1 MYHTEQDNYF
11 KWCPTEKTPNQS
23 SDNRHYSPTV
33 DLKNL
38 IPVARYNSTYLLQ
51 HVNRHQSTLVTV
63 RVQRLKLC

>member
-38 IPVARYNSTYLLQ
+38 IPVARYNSLFTAACQ
-51 HVNRHQSTLVTV
+51 PTSVNTLYMFNG
-63 RVQRLKLC
+63 